1 MIRQN
6 HTDMSRSRR
15 KFDLSTKSPDGR
27 DLHAS
32 SPCLIF
38 PLTSIMSPISLC
50 AAYLK
55 PSTLVC
61 TQCDNIGY
69 CSETCQITDKSSHQI
84 VCHAFQNFS
93 DNQRPDPR
101 SKRGILLPSNAANPQ
116 SVWLD
121 TKKNQHLGRRALWS
135 RTIRRERPAV

>member
-1 MIRQN
+1 
-6 HTDMSRSRR
+6 
-15 KFDLSTKSPDGR
+15 
-27 DLHAS
+27 
-32 SPCLIF
+32 
-38 PLTSIMSPISLC
+38 MSPISLC

-69 CSETCQITDKSSHQI
+69 CSETCQITDKFSHQI

-101 SKRGILLPSNAANPQ
+101 SKGGMLFPSNNTIPQ
-116 SVWLD
+116 YVWLD
-121 TKKNQHLGRRALWS
+121 TKKKHNISGVEHYGQGPHDTEDELSDSDDVTEGSA
-135 RTIRRERPAV
+135 